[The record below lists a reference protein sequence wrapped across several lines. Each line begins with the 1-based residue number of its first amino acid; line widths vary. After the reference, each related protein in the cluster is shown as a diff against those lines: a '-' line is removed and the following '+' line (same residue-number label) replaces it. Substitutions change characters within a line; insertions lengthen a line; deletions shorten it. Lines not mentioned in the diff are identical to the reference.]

1 MQSILI
7 QKHLFVQFF
16 NFWTTVILLVKA
28 DLKTKQVNLD
38 QLKQNLKTAQR
49 EVDNKSTEIQQL
61 KNEVDILQ
69 NSKKD
74 VMNTEQVRI
83 KIHTLRKYDELTH
96 TC

>member
-1 MQSILI
+1 M
-7 QKHLFVQFF
+7 FVQFF
-16 NFWTTVILLVKA
+16 NFLTTVILLVKA
-28 DLKTKQVNLD
+28 DLKIKQVNLD

-83 KIHTLRKYDELTH
+83 KIHTYLKEI
-96 TC
+96 

>member
-16 NFWTTVILLVKA
+16 NFLTTVILLVKA

-49 EVDNKSTEIQQL
+49 EVNNKSTEIQQL

-83 KIHTLRKYDELTH
+83 KIHTYLKEI
-96 TC
+96 

>member
-16 NFWTTVILLVKA
+16 NFLTTVILLVKA

-74 VMNTEQVRI
+74 VMNIEQVSR